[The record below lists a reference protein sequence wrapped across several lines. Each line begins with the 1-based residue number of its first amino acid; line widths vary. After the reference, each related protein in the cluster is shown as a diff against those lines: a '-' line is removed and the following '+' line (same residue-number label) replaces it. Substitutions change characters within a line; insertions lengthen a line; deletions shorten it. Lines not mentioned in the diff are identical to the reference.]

1 MSVCL
6 CVSVSVSV
14 VNSFVD
20 SSVVVVDSNSE
31 LEIVSRT
38 RRIKA
43 APPCP
48 PHRGISTRLTCP
60 GLRMPL
66 ANLPREADIY
76 ILPQQLS
83 APTQS
88 RSATES
94 TYSGIRIGH
103 TTVI

>member
-43 APPCP
+43 APPLPTPSGDFDQANMSGP
-48 PHRGISTRLTCP
+48 PY
-60 GLRMPL
+60 
-66 ANLPREADIY
+66 APR
-76 ILPQQLS
+76 
-83 APTQS
+83 
-88 RSATES
+88 
-94 TYSGIRIGH
+94 
-103 TTVI
+103 